1 MVALPDHLHV
11 QPRSW
16 TPDVMIARPA
26 VEADDM
32 ASVAHQTANQP
43 WIWIAMEATSR
54 HVMAFQ
60 VGERRRTS
68 ATRLWAKMPHAYRQ
82 HAMCYPDQ
90 YVGSVMTP

>member
-1 MVALPDHLHV
+1 MAALPDHLHV